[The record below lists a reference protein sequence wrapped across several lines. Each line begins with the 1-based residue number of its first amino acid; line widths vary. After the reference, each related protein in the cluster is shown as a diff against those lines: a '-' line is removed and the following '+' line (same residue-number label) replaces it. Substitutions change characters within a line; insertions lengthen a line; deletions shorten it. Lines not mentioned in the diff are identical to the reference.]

1 MYLFINGCRHVS
13 MRIVTLIIGSLIA
26 LGARAQ
32 NLLANGGFEEE
43 NICTEY
49 KHNCAPEA
57 WIANSFY
64 ANYYYFTPGKAA
76 EGTHFV
82 GLASGARYRGAHNF
96 IRTRLLCGLQPGHRY
111 MLQFYLR
118 SRHDI
123 LDSVG
128 AYFSETDFLL
138 EKRNFKLLQPQLW
151 ATHALDTLYEDPG
164 EWQRVRLLYIANG
177 NEQYL
182 TIGSF
187 NRKEYVFRA
196 APDYNNDYY
205 FYLDAVSLVPLDK
218 AEKLCMQAD
227 STKAEIYAEN
237 ERHEYLRKL
246 VYMRT
251 KTPPVVKALPKTIIR
266 VPPPPQRIDTLIIP
280 DIYFAT
286 ARYQLTQK
294 SHALLDSFVKK
305 LNSYQVDSVV
315 VGGHT
320 DTVGSLAYNEAL
332 SLNRATSV
340 KEYLAN
346 KMMDQK
352 ALFAARGY
360 AFRFPVAS
368 NKTPAGRQQNRRVEI
383 YVYRK
388 EN

>member
-1 MYLFINGCRHVS
+1 

-32 NLLANGGFEEE
+32 NLLVNGGFEEE

-82 GLASGARYRGAHNF
+82 GLASGARYRGTHNF
-96 IRTRLLCGLQPGHRY
+96 IRTRLLCGLQAGHQY

-128 AYFSETDFLL
+128 VYFSETDFLL

-151 ATHALDTLYEDPG
+151 ATNALDTLYEDPS
-164 EWQRVRLLYIANG
+164 EWQPVRLLYTATG

-187 NRKEYVFRA
+187 NRKDYVFRV
-196 APDYNNDYY
+196 APDFSNDYY
-205 FYLDAVSLVPLDK
+205 FYLDALSLVPLDK
-218 AEKLCMQAD
+218 TEQLCAQTD

-237 ERHEYLRKL
+237 ERHEYLRRL
-246 VYMRT
+246 VYMRS
-251 KTPPVVKALPKTIIR
+251 KMPPAPKALPKTIMR
-266 VPPPPQRIDTLIIP
+266 VTPRQQRIDTLIIP

-286 ARYQLTQK
+286 ARYELTQK
-294 SHALLDSFVKK
+294 SHALLDSFVNK
-305 LNSYQVDSVV
+305 LNSYRVDSVV

-320 DTVGSLAYNEAL
+320 DNVGSLAYNETL

-346 KMMDQK
+346 NMADKK
-352 ALFAARGY
+352 ALLTARGY